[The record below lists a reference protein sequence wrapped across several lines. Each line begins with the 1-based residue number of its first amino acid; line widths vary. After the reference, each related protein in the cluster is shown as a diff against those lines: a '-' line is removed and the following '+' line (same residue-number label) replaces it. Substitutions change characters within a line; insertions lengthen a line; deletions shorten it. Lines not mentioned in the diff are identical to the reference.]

1 MTIVGGN
8 KNAIYNYA
16 NMFQYGDGIPADK
29 SKAIEYYLMEIRRVH
44 SDSINNY
51 VLMLIEKKQLNIWRW
66 QLEKG
71 NSNAMC
77 NYAQL

>member
-44 SDSINNY
+44 
-51 VLMLIEKKQLNIWRW
+51 
-66 QLEKG
+66 
-71 NSNAMC
+71 
-77 NYAQL
+77 